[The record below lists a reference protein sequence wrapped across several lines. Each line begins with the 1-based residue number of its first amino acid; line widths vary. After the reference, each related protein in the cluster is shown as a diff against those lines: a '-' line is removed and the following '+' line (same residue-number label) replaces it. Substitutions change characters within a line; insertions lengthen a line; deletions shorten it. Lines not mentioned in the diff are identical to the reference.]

1 MRQKIAV
8 TTDATFRKD
17 QAQAILV
24 LRSGER
30 IEAAIA
36 HASGTIENPM
46 SDGAIESKFLANAA
60 PVIGADRARQVAAAA
75 WKLETLADGRELVDL
90 CA

>member
-1 MRQKIAV
+1 M
-8 TTDATFRKD
+8 TTDAAFRND

-30 IEAAIA
+30 IEAAVE

-46 SDGAIESKFLANAA
+46 SDSAIESKFLANAA
-60 PVIGADRARQVAAAA
+60 PVIGAERARQVAAIA